1 MAVGHAC
8 AIRLVRRSS
17 FSDRLR
23 SYKILVDGKEVGSI
37 ANNSTLDLQVPE
49 GPRMIEAR
57 IDWGRS
63 RPLTIVATP
72 KQTIEIEVSN
82 HWGSLL
88 SLWAISFGSGSYLT
102 LNQLPAS

>member
-1 MAVGHAC
+1 MAVGDAC

-23 SYKILVDGKEVGSI
+23 SYRILVDGNEVGSI

-49 GPRMIEAR
+49 GSRTIEAR

-63 RPLTIVATP
+63 KPMTIVATP
-72 KQTIEIEVSN
+72 NQTIEIEVSN
-82 HWGSLL
+82 HWGPLL

-102 LNQLPAS
+102 LKHLPAS